1 MRKIPSSRISNVF
14 HQYQTEKEQNK
25 SRAKL
30 LSKLWLKASGF
41 YDSKYK
47 DIETNDNYLANI
59 SYDIQFD
66 VHFPW
71 GIEEATLLTR
81 KSEVD
86 MEISEKF
93 KELQAKANE
102 LSEGEKY
109 LKQQEALLVEEKSKI
124 EQSGSQVLK

>member
-1 MRKIPSSRISNVF
+1 
-14 HQYQTEKEQNK
+14 
-25 SRAKL
+25 
-30 LSKLWLKASGF
+30 
-41 YDSKYK
+41 
-47 DIETNDNYLANI
+47 
-59 SYDIQFD
+59 
-66 VHFPW
+66 
-71 GIEEATLLTR
+71 
-81 KSEVD
+81 